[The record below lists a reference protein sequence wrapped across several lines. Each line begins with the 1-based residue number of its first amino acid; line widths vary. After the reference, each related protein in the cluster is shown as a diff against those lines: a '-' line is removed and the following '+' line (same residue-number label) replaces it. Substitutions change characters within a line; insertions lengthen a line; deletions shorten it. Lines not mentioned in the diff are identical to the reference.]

1 MRQLL
6 LYHMLAFFA
15 GFVLDLIFGDPQGFP
30 HPVRWIG
37 TVIARLT
44 DRYLKKAERGTKRAA
59 NCADGTIRKEA
70 GQPAQA
76 GERMSDQAEETSGS
90 RKRIRTDGET
100 GAERTEDD
108 AAYIRQRKRRYG
120 LYMVIEV
127 ILLTGLVSAAVL
139 IFCWYV
145 HPILGCAMEAFMT
158 YQMLAAKS
166 LRTESMR
173 VYTALRNGT
182 LEDARHAVSMI
193 VGRDTAQLD
202 REHVAMAAVETV
214 AENTSD
220 GEIAPMLCFALGG
233 PVLGW
238 MYKAVN
244 TMDSMVGYK
253 NEKYIDFG
261 RAAAKLDDA
270 VNFLPSRISAY
281 LMIFACRL
289 CGKDYDAARAKRI
302 YLRDRRKHASPNS
315 AQTESACA
323 GALGLRLAGDASY
336 FGKIVK
342 KPFIG
347 DRIRPT
353 EPEDIPR
360 ANRLMYATAMLCEG
374 ICLLILLLVYFLCG

>member
-1 MRQLL
+1 
-6 LYHMLAFFA
+6 MLAFFA

-139 IFCWYV
+139 IFCYHV

-173 VYTALRNGT
+173 VYTALREGT

-374 ICLLILLLVYFLCG
+374 ICLMILFLVYFRM

>member
-1 MRQLL
+1 MKQLL
-6 LYHMLAFFA
+6 LYHMLALFA
-15 GFVLDLIFGDPQGFP
+15 GFLLDLLLGDPQGFP

-37 TVIARLT
+37 TGIAHLAN
-44 DRYLKKAERGTKRAA
+44 RYLKKAESAPERRRGAEAATVTERASGRA
-59 NCADGTIRKEA
+59 EQSVSRSLA
-70 GQPAQA
+70 GDLE
-76 GERMSDQAEETSGS
+76 GEINPAEEALAEMRERESCVRR
-90 RKRIRTDGET
+90 RKR
-100 GAERTEDD
+100 
-108 AAYIRQRKRRYG
+108 QYG

-127 ILLTGLVSAAVL
+127 VLLTGLAAAAVL
-139 IFCWYV
+139 VVCYHL
-145 HPILGCAMEAFMT
+145 HPFFGCAAEAFMT
-158 YQMLAAKS
+158 GQMLAAKS
-166 LRTESMR
+166 LRTESMK
-173 VYTALRNGT
+173 VYTALRDGT
-182 LEDARHAVSMI
+182 LADARHAVSMI
-193 VGRDTAQLD
+193 VGRDTERLD

-253 NEKYIDFG
+253 NETYIDFG
-261 RAAAKLDDA
+261 RAAAKLDDV
-270 VNFLPSRISAY
+270 VNFLPSRISAW
-281 LMIFACRL
+281 LMILACHL
-289 CGKDYDAARAKRI
+289 CGKDYDAARARRI

-336 FGKIVK
+336 FGKVVK

-347 DRIRPT
+347 DRMRPT

-360 ANRLMYATAMLCEG
+360 ANRLMYAASMLCEG
-374 ICLLILLLVYFLCG
+374 ICLLTLLMIWFLCD

>member
-139 IFCWYV
+139 IFCYHV

-173 VYTALRNGT
+173 VYTALREGT

-374 ICLLILLLVYFLCG
+374 ICLMILLLVYFLCG

>member
-37 TVIARLT
+37 TGIARLT
-44 DRYLKKAERGTKRAA
+44 DRYLKKAGRGTKRAA

-139 IFCWYV
+139 IFCYHV

-173 VYTALRNGT
+173 VYTALREGT

-374 ICLLILLLVYFLCG
+374 ICLMILFLVYFRM

>member
-127 ILLTGLVSAAVL
+127 ILLTGLVPAAVL
-139 IFCWYV
+139 IFCYHV

-173 VYTALRNGT
+173 VYTALREGT

-374 ICLLILLLVYFLCG
+374 ICLMILFLVYFRM

>member
-44 DRYLKKAERGTKRAA
+44 DRYLKKAARGTKRAA

-139 IFCWYV
+139 IFCYHV

-173 VYTALRNGT
+173 VYTALREGT

-374 ICLLILLLVYFLCG
+374 ICLMILFLVYFRM

>member
-139 IFCWYV
+139 IFCYHV

-289 CGKDYDAARAKRI
+289 CGRDYDAARAKRI

-315 AQTESACA
+315 AQTESVCA

-374 ICLLILLLVYFLCG
+374 SCLLILLLVYFLCG

>member
-139 IFCWYV
+139 IFCYHV

-173 VYTALRNGT
+173 VYTALREGT

-323 GALGLRLAGDASY
+323 GALGLRLEGDA
-336 FGKIVK
+336 G
-342 KPFIG
+342 
-347 DRIRPT
+347 
-353 EPEDIPR
+353 
-360 ANRLMYATAMLCEG
+360 
-374 ICLLILLLVYFLCG
+374 

>member
-139 IFCWYV
+139 IFCYHV

-173 VYTALRNGT
+173 VYTALREGT

-374 ICLLILLLVYFLCG
+374 ICLMILFLVYFRM

>member
-44 DRYLKKAERGTKRAA
+44 DRYLKKAERGTKRVA

-139 IFCWYV
+139 IFCYHV

-173 VYTALRNGT
+173 VYTALREGT

-289 CGKDYDAARAKRI
+289 CGRDYDAARAKRI

-315 AQTESACA
+315 AQTESVCA

-374 ICLLILLLVYFLCG
+374 SCLLILLLVYFLCG

>member
-1 MRQLL
+1 
-6 LYHMLAFFA
+6 MLAFFA

-127 ILLTGLVSAAVL
+127 ILLTGLVPAAVL
-139 IFCWYV
+139 IFCYHV

-173 VYTALRNGT
+173 VYTALREGT

-374 ICLLILLLVYFLCG
+374 ICLMILFLVYFRM

>member
-1 MRQLL
+1 
-6 LYHMLAFFA
+6 
-15 GFVLDLIFGDPQGFP
+15 
-30 HPVRWIG
+30 
-37 TVIARLT
+37 
-44 DRYLKKAERGTKRAA
+44 
-59 NCADGTIRKEA
+59 
-70 GQPAQA
+70 
-76 GERMSDQAEETSGS
+76 
-90 RKRIRTDGET
+90 
-100 GAERTEDD
+100 
-108 AAYIRQRKRRYG
+108 
-120 LYMVIEV
+120 MVIEV

-139 IFCWYV
+139 IFCYHV

-173 VYTALRNGT
+173 VYTALREGT

-374 ICLLILLLVYFLCG
+374 ICLMILFLVYFRM

>member
-139 IFCWYV
+139 IFCYHV

-173 VYTALRNGT
+173 VYTALREGT

-315 AQTESACA
+315 AQTESVCA

-374 ICLLILLLVYFLCG
+374 SCLLILLLVYFLCG

>member
-100 GAERTEDD
+100 GAERTKNDE
-108 AAYIRQRKRRYG
+108 AYIRQRKRRYG

-139 IFCWYV
+139 IFCYHV

-173 VYTALRNGT
+173 VYTALREGT

-374 ICLLILLLVYFLCG
+374 ICLMILFLVYFRM